1 MSEILLQQ
9 MELLYLTGNASNVI
23 LVSAKVELTSNHVLR
38 VSILGKML
46 QVKHIANT
54 IRLAM
59 LVDLFR
65 LMELLC
71 LIGSA
76 SCVRQARVRVL

>member
-23 LVSAKVELTSNHVLR
+23 LVSAKVELTSNHVLC

-46 QVKHIANT
+46 QVKLIANT
-54 IRLAM
+54 IRLVM

-65 LMELLC
+65 
-71 LIGSA
+71 
-76 SCVRQARVRVL
+76 